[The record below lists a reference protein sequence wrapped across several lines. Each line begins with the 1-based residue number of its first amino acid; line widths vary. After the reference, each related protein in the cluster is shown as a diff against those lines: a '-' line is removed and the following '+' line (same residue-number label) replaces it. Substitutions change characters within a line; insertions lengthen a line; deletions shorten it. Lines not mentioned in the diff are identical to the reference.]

1 MSVMSDALLSRDVT
15 LQLTDRED
23 GGIRVRSRELPGLLL
38 GGSDPERIWSCVG
51 FCVQGLLRNNEQL
64 DVRSV
69 IGPMTVPTERGDVVL
84 RVEYA
89 PVSARA
95 AA

>member
-1 MSVMSDALLSRDVT
+1 MNSMTDALLSREVT
-15 LQLTDRED
+15 LQVTDRED
-23 GGIRVRSRELPGLLL
+23 GGIRVRSREIPGLLL
-38 GGSDPERIWSCVG
+38 GGSDHERIWSCVG
-51 FCVQGLLRNNEQL
+51 LCVQGLLKSNEGL

-69 IGPMTVPTERGDVVL
+69 VGPMTVPAERGDVVL
-84 RVEYA
+84 RVDYA